1 VTARLAQSSCT
12 RGNTPRIVVGSLRC
26 DLPRARIDVRYCG
39 AMFSRDQ
46 PCPLLSDDHQSP
58 SSAPPGAVQADGE
71 GADHV
76 ASGVSTV
83 TTCRKVCTASTGARS
98 RAANGV
104 LRRRAELTAK
114 TKDQDREKR
123 RPTAGRARRTISAA
137 TATRCPEHQ
146 AATGRAG
153 PAWSLPSCRQ
163 PDRQP
168 APTADRVDPGWC
180 RSDRDRHSCDH
191 HRHRAPAGYCA
202 GRRDLVALLIRV
214 RSNQ

>member
-1 VTARLAQSSCT
+1 
-12 RGNTPRIVVGSLRC
+12 VVGSLRC
-26 DLPRARIDVRYCG
+26 DLPPARIDVRYCG
-39 AMFSRDQ
+39 QCSAGISPVRCFPMITSRHRAR
-46 PCPLLSDDHQSP
+46 PH
-58 SSAPPGAVQADGE
+58 GAVQADGE
-71 GADHV
+71 GADQV

-83 TTCRKVCTASTGARS
+83 TTCRKDCTTSTGGPISSGQRRPAS
-98 RAANGV
+98 Q
-104 LRRRAELTAK
+104 RRA
-114 TKDQDREKR
+114 DRQSQGSGPREAPSYR
-123 RPTAGRARRTISAA
+123 RQGRRTISAA
-137 TATRCPEHQ
+137 TATRCPEYQ

-191 HRHRAPAGYCA
+191 HRHRAPAGHCA